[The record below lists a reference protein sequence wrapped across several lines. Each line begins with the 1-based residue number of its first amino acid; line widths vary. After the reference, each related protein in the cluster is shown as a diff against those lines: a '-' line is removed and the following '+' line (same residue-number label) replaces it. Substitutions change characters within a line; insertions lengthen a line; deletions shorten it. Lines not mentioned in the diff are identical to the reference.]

1 MADRV
6 AKANAFFLMAL
17 PFLLPSNA
25 SAQQASPAG
34 TETIVMLRHGEKP
47 EAGLGQISCQGLNR
61 ALALPATIERK
72 FGKPDAIYAPD
83 PSDQKKDDGKYY
95 NYVRPLAT
103 IEPAAVKFGL
113 PVDTSFGLTDIQ
125 GLRESIDQ
133 PENRSALIVVAWE
146 HKQIEQLARDFM
158 SAHGADP
165 ETVPKWHGK
174 DFDSLYVIRIDRS
187 KPSASITFER
197 MSEGLNGQFTNCPS

>member
-1 MADRV
+1 MAHRI
-6 AKANAFFLMAL
+6 ASKPAFFILAL
-17 PFLLPSNA
+17 PFLLPANA
-25 SAQQASPAG
+25 LAQEVNPAG
-34 TETIVMLRHGEKP
+34 IETIVMLRHGEKP

-61 ALALPATIERK
+61 ALALPATIEKK

-83 PSDQKKDDGKYY
+83 PSDQNKDDGKYY

-103 IEPAAVKFGL
+103 IEPTAVKFGL

-125 GLRESIDQ
+125 GLREAIDQ

-146 HKQIEQLARDFM
+146 HKQIQQLARDFM

-165 ETVPKWHGK
+165 TTVPSWHGK

-187 KPSASITFER
+187 KPSATVTFER
-197 MSEGLNGQFTNCPS
+197 MSEGLDGQAMTCPS